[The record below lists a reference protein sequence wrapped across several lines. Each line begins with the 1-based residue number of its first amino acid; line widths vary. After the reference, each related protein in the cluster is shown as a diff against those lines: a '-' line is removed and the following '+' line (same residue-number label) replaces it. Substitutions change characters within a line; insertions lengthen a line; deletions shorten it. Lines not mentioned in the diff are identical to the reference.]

1 MKLVLFY
8 FHNTKWNPSQHL
20 MSTKQERKNRNASS
34 HRQRKSLHIKIVSLR
49 KVLVKYKSTWD
60 KQVFKKVR
68 DERFHVC
75 WICGKYIA
83 EAQARCFAH
92 LLAKGMYPQYRL
104 HKENIALVCWP
115 ECHKCVDSIIIWNN
129 KKVVQLLL
137 DAWLDFYSIMDEVW
151 R

>member
-1 MKLVLFY
+1 MK
-8 FHNTKWNPSQHL
+8 SI
-20 MSTKQERKNRNASS
+20 STFDEYKARKKEQKRKFSS
-34 HRQRKSLHIKIVSLR
+34 SKKVATHKNSIVKD
-49 KVLVKYKSTWD
+49 KVLVKYKSTWE

>member
-1 MKLVLFY
+1 MESISTFDEYKASKKEQKRKLSSSKKVA
-8 FHNTKWNPSQHL
+8 TQ
-20 MSTKQERKNRNASS
+20 KNSVV
-34 HRQRKSLHIKIVSLR
+34 KD
-49 KVLVKYKSTWD
+49 KVWVKHKSTWE

-75 WICGKYIA
+75 CICGKYIT

-129 KKVVQLLL
+129 KNVVQLLL
-137 DAWLDFYSIMDEVW
+137 DAWLDFYSIMDGIW